1 MSIQPITIQGKQ
13 FMCGTSRF
21 MVRGIAL
28 SANAVLNTKLQNIED
43 ILSDEHAEFMA
54 NDVIPKLVSLN
65 VNCVRVYQ
73 VDPNR
78 SHGKTMKLLEKNN
91 IYVMVGLAT
100 SYNSVNQ
107 MTGEYTQATFVHAAR
122 VVDEFQ
128 NYNNTFCFS
137 VGNEVEFPGQMASN
151 IKSANPALSDAEVVT
166 ATVTLQY
173 TVAQSMKS
181 FARDIKNH
189 IKGNNYRQIPV
200 GVAMQDGPES
210 SWGTGNPNAYQQG
223 IIGTDIIAQFY
234 TSGNADK
241 IMDFIG
247 INSYRYVSGSGQASV
262 AYSGLANNEAPK
274 YPVPAFLTESGGL
287 PQPNAARSWNDVPTL
302 YPGTETYYKQLSGQ
316 IAFQLIDEGAGYGIY
331 TVNNDNSLSPQFTD
345 GDTNLAT
352 QFSNVSAISVPDA
365 ETTPM
370 VPVTAP
376 SSTTPPGMS
385 SISLSWP
392 DLLPLK
398 TYLVP
403 DSTVTV
409 SNYSSNSVLIIQQG
423 GVIGKVGAA
432 SSQGPPIVPTSA
444 NIHVVSGHT
453 ISVLGNSGTESS
465 PTWIALCDVPAAS
478 VTDGMTFTT
487 AVDWGSGVA
496 CPISTTVV
504 SVTVENYSTSS
515 SIVVV
520 QNGHVM
526 GSVAAAT
533 SDQTPAS
540 ATVSVT
546 PGVDLLIQGPAPSY
560 NMCCKVSAAD
570 VTAGITISNNITW
583 GSGAVCMIG

>member
-1 MSIQPITIQGKQ
+1 MSFQSITIQGKQ
-13 FMCGTSRF
+13 FMCGSTRF

-28 SANAVLNTKLQNIED
+28 SANAVLNTQLQNIED

-54 NDVIPKLVSLN
+54 SDVVPKLISLN

-78 SHGKTMKLLEKNN
+78 SHSKTMKLLKENN

-128 NYNNTFCFS
+128 NYENTFCFS

-151 IKSANPALSDAEVVT
+151 IKSANPNLSDPDVVN
-166 ATVTLQY
+166 ATIALQY

-189 IKGNNYRQIPV
+189 IKANNYRQIPV

-210 SWGTGNPNAYQQG
+210 SWGSGNPNAYQQG

-234 TSGNADK
+234 TSGTEDTM
-241 IMDFIG
+241 MDFIG

-262 AYSGLANNEAPK
+262 AYSGLANNEAKK
-274 YPVPAFLTESGGL
+274 YPVPAFLTETGGL
-287 PQPNAARSWNDVPTL
+287 PQPNAARDWHDVPTL
-302 YPGTETYYKQLSGQ
+302 YPGTETYYTQLSGQ
-316 IAFQLIDEGAGYGIY
+316 IAFQMMEEGAGYGIY
-331 TVNNDNSLSPQFTD
+331 IVNSDNSLSPQFTN

-352 QFSNVSAISVPDA
+352 QFSNVSSINVPDA
-365 ETTPM
+365 DTP
-370 VPVTAP
+370 PKISAKGP
-376 SSTTPPGMS
+376 SSTTPPGMTPV
-385 SISLSWP
+385 SLTWP

-398 TYLVP
+398 TYVVP
-403 DSTVTV
+403 NATVTV
-409 SNYSSNSVLIIQQG
+409 SNYSGNSVLIIQQG
-423 GVIGKVGAA
+423 GVIGKVAA
-432 SSQGPPIVPTSA
+432 AASQGPPIIPQSA
-444 NIHVVSGHT
+444 TVKVVSGQN

-465 PTWIALCDVPAAS
+465 PNWIALCDVPGSS

-487 AVDWGSGVA
+487 AVGWGAGVA
-496 CPISTTVV
+496 CPISTTLV

-520 QNGHVM
+520 QNGQVM
-526 GSVAAAT
+526 GMVAAAT
-533 SDQTPAS
+533 SDQTPVS
-540 ATVSVT
+540 ATVAVS

-560 NMCCKVSAAD
+560 NACCKVSAAD
-570 VTAGITISNNITW
+570 VKAGITISNNISW
-583 GSGAVCMIG
+583 GAGAVCTIG